1 MTESSRSNRGDGI
14 GIEFTGA
21 IVRGVLLD
29 RHVAGR
35 LKAAAEVGISSAR
48 DDQSVVDALV
58 RLRAELGG
66 APVPTRVA
74 LFPAGSTMHRV
85 DVTGRSGP
93 ELNTLRSAL
102 ERDLGVSSSVLIDDG
117 PRRWLMA
124 VRWDDSAVRRLEEL
138 VERAGFVDVAIDP
151 SPVALCRVVPVGA
164 SSVRRDAGSDDT
176 FDVIVRG
183 IPIVACAT
191 ESIGRQTP
199 GLSIGRSAVSIAMF
213 DDVDDPSEI
222 VSLVQRVVDVQS
234 TDTATDQAS
243 EPSDAPALRI
253 ADEAYPP
260 YPAHDIRAPQRQCV
274 ALGAAV
280 GAAGLSGR
288 IRPIDMMLPPF
299 TTDDGLERP
308 WAIERMSTLAPRA
321 TARPVSPTK
330 RLVGRVLPRRRR

>member
-1 MTESSRSNRGDGI
+1 M
-14 GIEFTGA
+14 
-21 IVRGVLLD
+21 L
-29 RHVAGR
+29 
-35 LKAAAEVGISSAR
+35 
-48 DDQSVVDALV
+48 DALV

-93 ELNTLRSAL
+93 ELNTLRSSL

-151 SPVALCRVVPVGA
+151 SPVALCRVDARRARRVCDATPA
-164 SSVRRDAGSDDT
+164 ATTRSTSSL
-176 FDVIVRG
+176 RG

-191 ESIGRQTP
+191 EAIGRQSP
-199 GLSIGRSAVSIAMF
+199 GLGIGRSAVSIAMF

-222 VSLVQRVVDVQS
+222 VSLVQRVIDVQS

-243 EPSDAPALRI
+243 EPSDGPALRI